1 MSRYNKE
8 SWDKLVETM
17 KADIPGFEVGYK
29 DESKLQKVI
38 AKISFWNKYEDY
50 ITTMYPKVYFP
61 NREYVETHLPVPT
74 LEHEW
79 VHLKDQKT
87 FFGLLPKLPAWLN
100 MTLFSLLYISPQIFA
115 LGAVLA
121 VFSPWWLLCLLFL
134 APLPAPGRAWAEVRA
149 YRRSLE
155 HGSDIERIADAYVG
169 AGYYFMWPFRKHV
182 LKWLDAKPSPYVL
195 EMDTYI
201 AKD

>member
-1 MSRYNKE
+1 MPRYNME
-8 SWDKLVETM
+8 HWDHIVEHIG
-17 KADIPGFEVGYK
+17 KDIPGFEVAYK
-29 DESKLQKVI
+29 DEDKLQKLI
-38 AKISFWNKYEDY
+38 AKLSFWNDYENY

-61 NREYVETHLPVPT
+61 NREYVEKYVPVPT

-100 MTLFSLLYISPQIFA
+100 MVLFSLVYIFPQVLALFA
-115 LGAVLA
+115 LLA

-134 APLPAPGRAWAEVRA
+134 APIPAPGRAWAEIRA

-155 HGSDIERIADAYVG
+155 HGADDDRIADYFVSS
-169 AGYYFMWPFRKHV
+169 GYYFMWPFRKHV
-182 LKWLDAKPSPYVL
+182 LTWLDAKPSPYMV
-195 EMDTYI
+195 EMDTYFV
-201 AKD
+201 D